1 MIIPGGL
8 SSEAV
13 VKEDKFCVQTEFA
26 HRPKPRVTTTIS
38 LNGEVVEKV
47 ENPWDRS
54 PHTDEDREEIEIF
67 LKRQHQQVLETIK
80 NKGEKPASPEPEK
93 EEVTPAVG
101 DELSKVDRELYS
113 YDGVC
118 RWISLME
125 DGRMSTR
132 RISGSED
139 EDIKEQVKLIKDLA
153 LFLTTVTRLGNLV
166 GGVLHLAKGFLLLL
180 PLHHRLLAVQLDPK
194 VDVKSLVKRIKSVV

>member
-26 HRPKPRVTTTIS
+26 QRPKPRVTTTIS

-54 PHTDEDREEIEIF
+54 PHTEEDKEEIEKF

-80 NKGEKPASPEPEK
+80 GTGEKPASPKPENK
-93 EEVTPAVG
+93 EVAPAVG
-101 DELSKVDRELYS
+101 DELSKVDQELSS
-113 YDGVC
+113 YDGVSG
-118 RWISLME
+118 WVSLME
-125 DGRMSTR
+125 DGQMSTR

-139 EDIKEQVKLIKDLA
+139 KDIKDQVKLIKDLT
-153 LFLTTVTRLGNLV
+153 LFLPTVTNLGKFV
-166 GGVLHLAKGFLLLL
+166 GGVMHLAKGFLLLL